1 MDLDQLI
8 LSARFIIHVI
18 TAIIVCLHVEEATDR
33 GWWHQIV
40 IGGSAW
46 FLAGT
51 SGAMAFQIINKWDDW
66 IGTQIEPW
74 LLLYT
79 FAVLVIVAMARGDVS
94 KILAF
99 NR

>member
-1 MDLDQLI
+1 MDLDPII
-8 LSARFIIHVI
+8 LSARFIVHVL
-18 TAIIVCLHVEEATDR
+18 TAIIVCFHVDGAIER
-33 GWWHQIV
+33 GLWRQV
-40 IGGSAW
+40 LVGGSAW

-66 IGTQIEPW
+66 VGTQIEPW